1 MSWNILGL
9 FRNFFNLKHFIN
21 IYSPDMIFIS
31 EPQAYQCDVVK
42 AMQHLKCHY
51 KYFLNSDHLRD
62 LELPLVKSKA
72 HGGTMTLWKEN
83 LDPYI
88 SVHQVSSSSFL
99 PIVFSPPDSI
109 PSIHISVYLPTHGQD
124 ARFFDELAALMV
136 CLDDLR
142 ELYMEAPVFLQGD
155 FNVNDRNVKR
165 VNLLNTFCNDL
176 NLVHVPINH
185 STYHHF
191 IGNGNSD
198 SNLDKLLFTN
208 SNSINESIKAICC
221 KLETPLVDSHH
232 DLIVS
237 TFKLQKLAQKVT
249 NDENIEAPRVENLR
263 MKVFWSDQGIEAY
276 QAMITPELERIQ
288 TLWSSSCSSSKT
300 SFSMLCESTNKIL
313 STCAEAT
320 NKTVKLSQKFKT
332 KSKSIPLIIRQ

>member
-1 MSWNILGL
+1 MKIPKLYIISIFLTPIPLHNHQYHLHRRVLSWQPGGNHPLFKLYWSDNSTLKVEANTSIAFNYFCAMSWNILGL

-42 AMQHLKCHY
+42 AMQHLQGHY
-51 KYFLNSDHLRD
+51 KYFLNSDDLRD
-62 LELPLVKSKA
+62 PELPLVKSKA
-72 HGGTMTLWKEN
+72 HGGTMALWKEN

-124 ARFFDELAALMV
+124 ARFVDELAALMV
-136 CLDDLR
+136 CLDELR
-142 ELYMEAPVFLQGD
+142 ELYIEAPVFLRGD

-165 VNLLNTFCNDL
+165 VNPLNTFCNDL

-191 IGNGNSD
+191 TGNRNSD
-198 SNLDKLLFTN
+198 SNLHKLLFAN
-208 SNSINESIKAICC
+208 SKASMSLS
-221 KLETPLVDSHH
+221 KP
-232 DLIVS
+232 S
-237 TFKLQKLAQKVT
+237 TV
-249 NDENIEAPRVENLR
+249 NL
-263 MKVFWSDQGIEAY
+263 K
-276 QAMITPELERIQ
+276 PH
-288 TLWSSSCSSSKT
+288 
-300 SFSMLCESTNKIL
+300 
-313 STCAEAT
+313 
-320 NKTVKLSQKFKT
+320 
-332 KSKSIPLIIRQ
+332 